1 MERGFATVCT
11 LSQKRHMGCRL
22 EYWTLGRAELIR
34 TRINLELQEPCAV
47 KVACTVRKGE
57 SGGNPA
63 NLLGKVFFG
72 KKQVRADK
80 SNQLVSY
87 PLAVTNCELPNKLI
101 FIGL

>member
-47 KVACTVRKGE
+47 KVACTVRKGG

-63 NLLGKVFFG
+63 NLLGKYECRPAS
-72 KKQVRADK
+72 KRKEATIT
-80 SNQLVSY
+80 
-87 PLAVTNCELPNKLI
+87 AMVTGI
-101 FIGL
+101 TAMDASMM

>member
-47 KVACTVRKGE
+47 KVACTVRKGG

-63 NLLGKVFFG
+63 NLLGNPMPVG
-72 KKQVRADK
+72 GHNK
-80 SNQLVSY
+80 SD
-87 PLAVTNCELPNKLI
+87 AHRWA
-101 FIGL
+101 

>member
-47 KVACTVRKGE
+47 KVACTVRKGG

-63 NLLGKVFFG
+63 NLLGRKTDLLERETIVG
-72 KKQVRADK
+72 
-80 SNQLVSY
+80 
-87 PLAVTNCELPNKLI
+87 
-101 FIGL
+101 

>member
-22 EYWTLGRAELIR
+22 EYWTLGRVELIR

-63 NLLGKVFFG
+63 NLLGI
-72 KKQVRADK
+72 AYC
-80 SNQLVSY
+80 SPSMPECTAL
-87 PLAVTNCELPNKLI
+87 LLTALI
-101 FIGL
+101 KNNN

>member
-47 KVACTVRKGE
+47 KVACTVRKGG

-63 NLLGKVFFG
+63 NLLGRPYVYG
-72 KKQVRADK
+72 RDTV
-80 SNQLVSY
+80 
-87 PLAVTNCELPNKLI
+87 PLR
-101 FIGL
+101 FIAAAKNIHSGRQKYS